1 MPERPERRFNEAEV
15 AAILERATE
24 RATEQAT
31 VRDEPGRQVV
41 ATHEGLTLAQL
52 QDIGREIGI
61 APDVIAESASGLA
74 AMGREHTR
82 RVVGLPL
89 GVERV
94 VPLQRRLS
102 DEEWERVVVALREVF
117 DARGVMAKEGSL
129 RQWRNGNLQALLEPT
144 EGGQRI
150 RLRTFKGNAPGYMT
164 MGAMFFGAGA
174 TGIVAA
180 VMNGATGDAG
190 MMTALAVVAASGA
203 GVLTATV
210 ARLFPW
216 ARKRREQM
224 AEIAAR
230 VSALLP
236 APPDAAAHLPP
247 PPAAPPPAPSR

>member
-1 MPERPERRFNEAEV
+1 MSVPERRFNEAEV
-15 AAILERATE
+15 AAILDRAMT
-24 RATEQAT
+24 
-31 VRDEPGRQVV
+31 RDEPGRQVV
-41 ATHEGLTLAQL
+41 PSGDGLTLAQL

-61 APDVIAESASGLA
+61 APAAIAESAWSLDA
-74 AMGREHTR
+74 AGREHTR

-94 VPLQRRLS
+94 VPLARRLT
-102 DEEWERVVVALREVF
+102 DEEWERVVVSLREVF
-117 DARGVMAKEGSL
+117 DARGVMGQEGSL

-144 EGGQRI
+144 ERGQRI
-150 RLRTFKGNAPGYMT
+150 RLRTHKGSAAGYMT

-203 GVLTATV
+203 GVLTATA

-230 VSALLP
+230 VAALDRI
-236 APPDAAAHLPP
+236 APGPP
-247 PPAAPPPAPSR
+247 GS